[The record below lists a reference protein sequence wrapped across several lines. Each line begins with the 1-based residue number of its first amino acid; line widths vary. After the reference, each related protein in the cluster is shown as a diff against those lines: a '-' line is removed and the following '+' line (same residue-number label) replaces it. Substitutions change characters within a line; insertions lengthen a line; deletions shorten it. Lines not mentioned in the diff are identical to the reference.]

1 MRRKRNELWIVV
13 IPIDLAIE
21 TQVEPMIRWNV
32 VSVGAV
38 VSEGEQSA
46 RIEFCVLADC
56 ELRWL
61 LGGGQL
67 SHYQNRDRDDVI
79 RHFHLSN
86 FSSGNDLTYS
96 LKRHNECQNPDS
108 GRTVSS

>member
-38 VSEGEQSA
+38 ISEGKQSA

-61 LGGGQL
+61 FLGGSQV
-67 SHYQNRDRDDVI
+67 SHCQNRDRDDVI

-86 FSSGNDLTYS
+86 FSSGNALLT
-96 LKRHNECQNPDS
+96 LLRGTMVAKTPIWEAL
-108 GRTVSS
+108 